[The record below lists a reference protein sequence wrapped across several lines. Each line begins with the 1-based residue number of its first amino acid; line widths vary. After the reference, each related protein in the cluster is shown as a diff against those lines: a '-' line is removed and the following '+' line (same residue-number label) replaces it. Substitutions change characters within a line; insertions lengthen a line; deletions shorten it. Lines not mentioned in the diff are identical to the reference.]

1 MKGDVDMAQDNS
13 TPRRRRTQLY
23 ADEYASWQQTQ
34 NDSIPLVHTKE
45 ENTASQQPIT
55 RAQEPQNT
63 GFQANANRQG
73 TQSTG
78 GFRAQQGRNVQPQ
91 QNWNQGVQQVS
102 PYHASAFSNSSASNP
117 YSFDFPIY
125 NVNTSGYQQQASPVV
140 NSPVVN
146 SPVIDQPVTNSPGI
160 NPPIVNNSSGY
171 TAPSGYHASSG
182 YAAQAYNNT
191 AQTYPQ
197 EYQNV
202 QHQPMMQQSMPYQ
215 PMMQQSMPNQQI
227 PQTAAPA
234 QYDGHGG
241 GRKPPS
247 GMGGFAGTS
256 GRKNGSH
263 PHRNLPKGSPLL
275 RRILLYGGMAA
286 AVVVLVIA
294 GRAVAQNIAAENAR
308 NALEA
313 SVTAYDDRYVPN
325 VYVDGIDLS
334 GMTREEAETA
344 VTEHAN
350 QQRDSWKVRL
360 TYQGQLVR
368 EVTSSDLNMTVDV
381 DEALEEAWQVGHT
394 GTIDERKE
402 EMDALAESPYE
413 GYSATPSGD
422 NTEIDNILT
431 TIANQAYIAPVD
443 AQIVFNPSNFNSPL
457 SIVSETVGRYMD
469 VTEAKNQLYRMV
481 STLESGEIALETQ
494 ELQPETTK
502 AMLEPKIQLRATAY
516 TPISTTSTEN
526 RNKNIQVAFDKI
538 NGYML
543 KPGETFSFN
552 TVVGERTQKNGF
564 YEAIE
569 YAYGSERM
577 GYGGGVC
584 QVSTTLYLAAV
595 KANLTIVKREP
606 HSDAVGY
613 TDYGKDATVSDK
625 RIDFKFKNDTDS
637 TIFIVCTVTK
647 DTRYDK
653 SKKVCLVSIYGESLG
668 TGVTYDIVTNTVEIL
683 AAPEEPEIVKD
694 TKHEYTTYVDQEY
707 VYRKAKEGCVV
718 ESYRVKYVNGV
729 ETERTYLY
737 TDTYKAKSEII
748 YVGTLERTDE
758 SE

>member
-1 MKGDVDMAQDNS
+1 MV
-13 TPRRRRTQLY
+13 
-23 ADEYASWQQTQ
+23 
-34 NDSIPLVHTKE
+34 
-45 ENTASQQPIT
+45 
-55 RAQEPQNT
+55 
-63 GFQANANRQG
+63 
-73 TQSTG
+73 
-78 GFRAQQGRNVQPQ
+78 
-91 QNWNQGVQQVS
+91 
-102 PYHASAFSNSSASNP
+102 
-117 YSFDFPIY
+117 
-125 NVNTSGYQQQASPVV
+125 
-140 NSPVVN
+140 
-146 SPVIDQPVTNSPGI
+146 
-160 NPPIVNNSSGY
+160 
-171 TAPSGYHASSG
+171 
-182 YAAQAYNNT
+182 
-191 AQTYPQ
+191 
-197 EYQNV
+197 
-202 QHQPMMQQSMPYQ
+202 
-215 PMMQQSMPNQQI
+215 
-227 PQTAAPA
+227 
-234 QYDGHGG
+234 
-241 GRKPPS
+241 
-247 GMGGFAGTS
+247 
-256 GRKNGSH
+256 
-263 PHRNLPKGSPLL
+263 
-275 RRILLYGGMAA
+275 A
-286 AVVVLVIA
+286 AVVVLVIV
-294 GRAVAQNIAAENAR
+294 GRTVAQNIAAENAR

-313 SVTAYDDRYVPN
+313 SVTAYDARYVPN
-325 VYVDGIDLS
+325 VYVDGINLS
-334 GMTREEAETA
+334 GMTREEATTA

-394 GTIDERKE
+394 GSIDERKA

-413 GYSATPSGD
+413 GYSATPNSD

-457 SIVSETVGRYMD
+457 SIVSETVGRCMD

-526 RNKNIQVAFDKI
+526 RNMNIQVAFDKI

-613 TDYGKDATVSDK
+613 TEYGKDATVSDK

-647 DTRYDK
+647 DSRYDK
-653 SKKVCLVSIYGESLG
+653 SKKVCLVSIYGENLG
-668 TGVTYDIVTNTVEIL
+668 SGVTYDIVTNTVEIL
-683 AAPEEPEIVKD
+683 APPEEPEYVKD

-748 YVGTLERTDE
+748 YVGTLERTE
-758 SE
+758 EAE

>member
-45 ENTASQQPIT
+45 ESTAQQQPI
-55 RAQEPQNT
+55 AQVPELQNT
-63 GFQANANRQG
+63 GFQTNANRQG
-73 TQSTG
+73 TQPTG
-78 GFRAQQGRNVQPQ
+78 RVGSSQGRNVLPQ
-91 QNWNQGVQQVS
+91 QNWNQGVQQVYSYNTS
-102 PYHASAFSNSSASNP
+102 PNP
-117 YSFDFPIY
+117 YSYDFPSY
-125 NVNTSGYQQQASPVV
+125 PVSSSAYQQTSPVV
-140 NSPVVN
+140 NN
-146 SPVIDQPVTNSPGI
+146 SPFVSNSSSYNTSPGY
-160 NPPIVNNSSGY
+160 SSPSY
-171 TAPSGYHASSG
+171 TGN
-182 YAAQAYNNT
+182 AQM
-191 AQTYPQ
+191 YPQ
-197 EYQNV
+197 GYQNAT
-202 QHQPMMQQSMPYQ
+202 QQPMPYQ
-215 PMMQQSMPNQQI
+215 PATNQQM
-227 PQTAAPA
+227 QRQAAPV
-234 QYDGHGG
+234 QYDDGG

-247 GMGGFAGTS
+247 GRDGFSRTN
-256 GRKNGSH
+256 GRKSGGH
-263 PHRNLPKGSPLL
+263 PHKKPSKNRSFL
-275 RRILLYGGMAA
+275 RRILFYAGMAA

-294 GRAVAQNIAAENAR
+294 VRAIAQNIAAENAR

-313 SVTAYDDRYVPN
+313 SVTAYNDRYVPN
-325 VYVDGIDLS
+325 VHVDGIDLS
-334 GMTREEAETA
+334 GMTREEATTA

-394 GTIDERKE
+394 GNIDERKA

-413 GYSATPSGD
+413 GYSATPSSD

-431 TIANQAYIAPVD
+431 TIANQAYIAPID

-526 RNKNIQVAFDKI
+526 RNKNIQLAFDKI

-647 DTRYDK
+647 DSRYDK
-653 SKKVCLVSIYGESLG
+653 SKKVCLVSVYGENLG

-683 AAPEEPEIVKD
+683 AAPETPEYVKD

-718 ESYRVKYVNGV
+718 ESYRAKYVNGV

-737 TDTYKAKSEII
+737 TDTYKAKSEVI
-748 YVGTLERTDE
+748 YVGTLERTE
-758 SE
+758 EIE